1 MKKFAAVTTFNNEG
15 FEISGK
21 TMIESFDKF
30 WSKDILLNVY
40 YEDMSQPK
48 IRCSERIFFHNF
60 NEEVKKWYKFR
71 EKFFFK
77 ELIKSDISKRSSYI
91 YSATKFAHKVYA
103 MQKQIEKKD
112 CHYLIWLD
120 SDTSTFKKVEVSFL
134 NSLINEDAYLT
145 YLGRDYLNFH
155 SETGF
160 MIFNTNNKFHKIF
173 WDKMMKMYDEG
184 ELFKEKEWHDCWIF
198 DTVRK
203 ELEKRALKNID
214 ISLFGLR
221 KKSSNQFEVFNPYHV
236 FDNSVLGEFM
246 NHFKGKRKLNIKL

>member
-60 NEEVKKWYKFR
+60 NEEVKKWYKFQSNFFLR
-71 EKFFFK
+71 ELNKPDNSINSFYK
-77 ELIKSDISKRSSYI
+77 
-91 YSATKFAHKVYA
+91 YSAIKFAHKVYA
-103 MQKQIEKKD
+103 IEKQLEKNTSE
-112 CHYLIWLD
+112 YLIWLD
-120 SDTSTFKKVEVSFL
+120 SDVITIKKIENSFIDT
-134 NSLINEDAYLT
+134 LIENDSYLT
-145 YLGRDYLNFH
+145 FLGREHINFH
-155 SETGF
+155 SEAGF
-160 MIFNTNNKFHKIF
+160 LIFNTKNKFHKIF
-173 WDKMMKMYDEG
+173 WERMMEMYDQG
-184 ELFKEKEWHDCWIF
+184 KLFDQNEWHDSYIF
-198 DTVRK
+198 DVVRL
-203 ELEKRALKNID
+203 ELEKKSLKNIN
-214 ISLFGLR
+214 ISLMGLS
-221 KKSSNQFEVFNPYHV
+221 KTQDQLNV